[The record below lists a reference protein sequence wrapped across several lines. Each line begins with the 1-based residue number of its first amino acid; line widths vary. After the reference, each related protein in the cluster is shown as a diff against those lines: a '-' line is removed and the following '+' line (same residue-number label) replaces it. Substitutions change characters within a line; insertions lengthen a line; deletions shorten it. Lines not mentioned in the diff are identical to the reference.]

1 MYDEYIEKLKKY
13 LSENRFE
20 HSIRT
25 MQMAKK
31 ICDRY
36 MIDESAVLAALL
48 HDIAKELTLDEM
60 IKIVGDDYKEDIDNM
75 YTKNILHG
83 YVGSIIC
90 KDILKI
96 ENEKVL
102 SAIRYHTT
110 GKKYMNDIEKVVYI
124 SDAIEL
130 GRVYENVE
138 NIREEVFNN
147 LNRGILYELN
157 HKIKYLIESDKVL
170 HKNSSEFRNS
180 LLQEIENEKI

>member
-13 LSENRFE
+13 LSEKRFE

-60 IKIVGDDYKEDIDNM
+60 IKIVGNDYKEDIDNM

-83 YVGSIIC
+83 YAGSIIC

-147 LNRGILYELN
+147 LNKGILYELN
-157 HKIKYLIESDKVL
+157 HKIKYLIESDKVI
-170 HKNSSEFRNS
+170 HKNSIEFRNS